1 MLIDRNIIN
10 ATDYTVPSTRL
21 CAWCLGIDYTE
32 RRIAQISAS
41 VFPQS
46 PQELIV
52 MRLAAEMNRAYIGN
66 TDTLTAANLAA
77 RVRRIIPE
85 YYFQLDL
92 ELQQCAD
99 CCIPIYGDD
108 LSPATTLFALEGS
121 RYLNNRFQTP
131 FSVILVIEV
140 LARLVKFYDKLRYK
154 LHPLCYSILF
164 NSYVNAV
171 EDIQF
176 YINDEKAYWQ
186 AEEAANVM

>member
-1 MLIDRNIIN
+1 MH
-10 ATDYTVPSTRL
+10 
-21 CAWCLGIDYTE
+21 
-32 RRIAQISAS
+32 
-41 VFPQS
+41 
-46 PQELIV
+46 
-52 MRLAAEMNRAYIGN
+52 LAAEMNRAYMGSIE
-66 TDTLTAANLAA
+66 TLTTVNLAA

-85 YYFQLDL
+85 YYFQLDR

-99 CCIPIYGDD
+99 CCIPVYGDD
-108 LSPATTLFALEGS
+108 LSLEIALFALEGS

-131 FSVILVIEV
+131 FSVILAIEV

-154 LHPLCYSILF
+154 LHPLCCNILF

-176 YINDEKAYWQ
+176 YINNEKAYWQ

>member
-1 MLIDRNIIN
+1 MLIPNNIS
-10 ATDYTVPSTRL
+10 AADYTVPSTRL

-99 CCIPIYGDD
+99 CCIPVYGDD
-108 LSPATTLFALEGS
+108 LSPATALFALEGS
-121 RYLNNRFQTP
+121 RYLNNRFQIP
-131 FSVILVIEV
+131 FSVILAIEV

-154 LHPLCYSILF
+154 LHPLCCNILF

-171 EDIQF
+171 EEVRQWFSIPTMPG
-176 YINDEKAYWQ
+176 ASRS
-186 AEEAANVM
+186 A

>member
-1 MLIDRNIIN
+1 MLIPNNIS
-10 ATDYTVPSTRL
+10 AADYTVPSTRL

-77 RVRRIIPE
+77 RVRLLIPE
-85 YYFQLDL
+85 YYFQLDR

-99 CCIPIYGDD
+99 CYIPVYGDD
-108 LSPATTLFALEGS
+108 LSPATALFALES
-121 RYLNNRFQTP
+121 SHYLNNRFQTP
-131 FSVILVIEV
+131 FSIILAIEV
-140 LARLVKFYDKLRYK
+140 LARLVKFYDKLRYE
-154 LHPLCYSILF
+154 LYPLCRSLLF
-164 NSYVNAV
+164 NSYRDAV
-171 EDIQF
+171 EDVHF
-176 YINDEKAYWQ
+176 YINEVKAYWQ
-186 AEEAANVM
+186 IEAVTNVV

>member
-1 MLIDRNIIN
+1 MFVDHNIDI
-10 ATDYTVPSTRL
+10 ADYTVPSTRL

-108 LSPATTLFALEGS
+108 LSPATTLFALKGS

-131 FSVILVIEV
+131 FSVILAIEV
-140 LARLVKFYDKLRYK
+140 LARLVKFYDKLRYE
-154 LHPLCYSILF
+154 LYYLCRSILF
-164 NSYVNAV
+164 NSCEYAV
-171 EDIQF
+171 EDLHF
-176 YINDEKAYWQ
+176 YIDDVRAYWQ